1 MADNR
6 STESGWFAL
15 CDVDQLRERAIYH
28 TELAGNELVV
38 WRAEDGA
45 INVWENR
52 CPHRGVRLS
61 MGHHRGDALQCQYHG
76 WQFGSAD
83 GACRFVPAHPDAAP
97 PSVSVKTWPVEVRHG
112 FVWTALVKPDEVL
125 PPFMPVHELDNE
137 ADKEGDNEVDVNMSA
152 SQPIRLRTVTID
164 ASSEAVQRALAG
176 YQFDHATL
184 DPWTNTGCVA
194 FDAGPHALVVE
205 QLDDAQQSVVFLV
218 QPAREGRTCVHG
230 VALGIS
236 SREAGGKLAVQR
248 HHQQRLNAL
257 RDELEQQAEPP
268 RKETVASQQTLA
280 IPAALLNAKPVFFQP
295 SQPVQS
301 AASRTPAPS
310 IAISATAIEAED
322 HAFTVHLAQSEKTL
336 TVPANASLLQTLRD
350 HHVDV
355 PTSCEQGVCGTCRTR
370 VLEGTPL
377 HRDDFLTP
385 QERAAGDCML
395 VCVSRAA
402 GAALTLDL

>member
-1 MADNR
+1 MADN
-6 STESGWFAL
+6 SSIESGWFAL
-15 CDVDQLRERAIYH
+15 CDVDQLGERAIYH
-28 TELAGNELVV
+28 TELSGNELVV
-38 WRAEDGA
+38 WRAQDGA

-76 WQFGSAD
+76 WQFGSGD

-97 PSVSVKTWPVEVRHG
+97 PSVSVKRWPVEVRHG
-112 FVWTALVKPDEVL
+112 FVWTALAKPDEGL
-125 PPFMPVHELDNE
+125 PPFTPVHELDNE
-137 ADKEGDNEVDVNMSA
+137 VDV
-152 SQPIRLRTVTID
+152 SQQIRLRTVAID
-164 ASSEAVQRALAG
+164 ACSETVQRALAG
-176 YQFDHATL
+176 YEFDHVTL
-184 DPWTNTGCVA
+184 DPWSNTGCVA
-194 FDAGPHALVVE
+194 FDAGPHAVVVT
-205 QLDDAQQSVVFLV
+205 QLDDAQQGVVFLV
-218 QPAREGRTCVHG
+218 QPTREGRTCLHG
-230 VALGIS
+230 VALGVS
-236 SREAGGKLAVQR
+236 ARNGSERLAVQR

-257 RDELEQQAEPP
+257 RDALELQAEPP
-268 RKETVASQQTLA
+268 WSDTVTSQPTPS
-280 IPAALLNAKPVFFQP
+280 IPAALPSEKPVFFQP
-295 SQPVQS
+295 
-301 AASRTPAPS
+301 AASRPVSPARPLT
-310 IAISATAIEAED
+310 AGFVISATADEVED
-322 HAFTVHLAQSEKTL
+322 HAFTVHLARSEKTL
-336 TVPANASLLQTLRD
+336 TVPANANLLQTLRD